1 MNTLSAPTPRPNTPT
16 TTTTNSPSKAPLSD
30 YNTYLRMLT
39 TQMRYQDPLD
49 PINASDYAAQLA
61 AFSTVEQQVA
71 TNAHLKSLNDR
82 FDLLGMAQLSGWV
95 GQEALTK
102 AAVHFDGTPVTLQ
115 IAPDKRADTAVLVVK
130 DRGGNVVSRET
141 VPLAEGTYRWLG
153 GDATGKPLREGTYT
167 LTLESQRDGQ
177 VITTTPVQSYA
188 PITEARRGTDGIILR
203 LKGGVDVPASEV
215 TALRKP

>member
-1 MNTLSAPTPRPNTPT
+1 MDALSSAGPRQTTPQTAPRPQT
-16 TTTTNSPSKAPLSD
+16 APLSD
-30 YNTYLRMLT
+30 YDTYLRMLT

-71 TNAHLKSLNDR
+71 TNALLNSLNDR

-102 AAVHFDGTPVTLQ
+102 AAVHFDGAPVTVQ
-115 IAPDKRADTAVLVVK
+115 IAPDPMADSAVLVVK

-141 VPLAEGTYRWLG
+141 VPTAQGTYRWLG
-153 GDATGKPLREGTYT
+153 GDATGQPLREGTYT
-167 LTLESQRDGQ
+167 LTLESQRDDT
-177 VITTTPVQSYA
+177 VIATTPVEAYA
-188 PITEARRGTDGIILR
+188 PITEARRGSDGILLR
-203 LKGGVDVPASEV
+203 LKGGIDVAANDV
-215 TALRKP
+215 TALRMP